1 MCLIVDANLA
11 GRVFGSPPEPDF
23 VPILDWLE
31 KKDGRLVFG
40 GHLGTE
46 LDRVDRARRFLRAL
60 LQAGRAI
67 RIPDEAVQKEEAVV
81 GSTGHCQSNDGHV
94 VALARVSGARTLCT
108 LDRAL
113 QQDFGNP
120 KLVSNPRG
128 KIYQRLEHRR
138 LLCHTAGCQWRSRG
152 M

>member
-11 GRVFGSPPEPDF
+11 AQVFGSPPGADF

-31 KKDGRLVFG
+31 KKDGCLIFG

-46 LDRVDRARRFLRAL
+46 LDRVEKARRFLRAL
-60 LQAGRAI
+60 LQAGRAK
-67 RIPDEAVQKEEAVV
+67 RIPDGRVEKEEAVV
-81 GSTGHCQSNDGHV
+81 RGTGHCQSNDGHV

-108 LDRAL
+108 LDRTL

-120 KLVSNPRG
+120 KLVDKPRG
-128 KIYQRLEHRR
+128 KVYQRREHRR
-138 LLCHTAGCQWRSRG
+138 LLTHTVGCPGRCRK
-152 M
+152 